1 MDEYDLGPST
11 RDRDIEMLYALRIGN
26 LEESV
31 RDTTMEETLYH
42 IFKKFGRITVRVA
55 GFGKSRH
62 AFVNFES
69 HDAAQDAHSRFAIR
83 FMSIGTDEIFFLPLM
98 RPKTSQI
105 KHNNIR
111 ILYV

>member
-1 MDEYDLGPST
+1 MVECPLKVIPLNSIIHWYHVRITDVRDSHLDEYDLGPAS
-11 RDRDIEMLYALRIGN
+11 RDRDMEMLYVLRIGN

-62 AFVNFES
+62 AFVHFES
-69 HDAAQDAHSRFAIR
+69 HDAAQDAHSR
-83 FMSIGTDEIFFLPLM
+83 
-98 RPKTSQI
+98 
-105 KHNNIR
+105 
-111 ILYV
+111 

>member
-1 MDEYDLGPST
+1 MGPST
-11 RDRDIEMLYALRIGN
+11 RDRDIEMLYVLRIGN

-55 GFGKSRH
+55 GLGKSRH

-69 HDAAQDAHSRFAIR
+69 HDAAQDAHSRFELLRTCRWYFKPFYTIYSCI
-83 FMSIGTDEIFFLPLM
+83 MCEEL
-98 RPKTSQI
+98 
-105 KHNNIR
+105 
-111 ILYV
+111 